1 VKSHG
6 LKSVS
11 RAGSELRKKSGA
23 LNGPFPIV
31 AVGASAGGLEA
42 YTEFFHALPDN
53 TGMGFVLVQHLD
65 PTHHSLLTEII
76 AKTTRMPVAEVKS
89 GAKVKANYVYVI
101 PPNSLMTVAGGVL
114 KLTPRKPG
122 PPHRGPRQQGDLAI
136 NFFMG
141 SLALERRSGAI
152 GIVLSGTGGD
162 GTAGLER
169 IKAEGGI
176 TFAQEP
182 SSAKFDGMPRSAI
195 DSGCVDYI
203 LPPRQIAQ
211 TLVEIHGHPYIT
223 LPEQRSETADS
234 DFSAPLEKAFA
245 RVIEQLRRTG
255 GVDFSQYKRNTI
267 YRRAL
272 RRMMVLRIE
281 LLDEYAK
288 YLRAHPEESHK
299 LYDDVLIP
307 VTRFFRDFEAFEAL
321 KTQVYP
327 AVVKDKTN
335 KGAIR
340 MWAPG
345 CSTGEETYSL
355 AMTLLEFLGERA
367 SSFHIQIFGTDLNER
382 VIQKAR
388 TGIYL
393 ESIAEEISLERM
405 SRFFIKV
412 DEGYRVNKAVRD
424 LCVFARQNLAGD
436 PPFSQMNVVVCR
448 NLLIYMQSSLQKKV
462 LPILHYALKPQG
474 FLVLGSSESV
484 TSFPDLFSAIDRKH
498 KIYARKP
505 IASRVHYDFAQTRYP
520 SLLRQDFIG
529 SASRPGHPVKEEV
542 EVQAEAD
549 RLLLKSHTPAG
560 VIVNGAMEVVQFR
573 GRTSPYLEQSSG
585 RPSVNLLKLARNGLD
600 VELRTLI
607 ASATRK
613 RAAVKREGIPFQY
626 NRHHRVLNLSVSPLG
641 DKSVRERRFF
651 LVLFEDVTSR
661 PTEAAA
667 RRKGKNGA
675 LPPSNKPESKRL
687 TRELASTREA
697 LHSAIES
704 EEALKE
710 KFQSANEE
718 ILSANEELQSTNE
731 ELQTSKEEL
740 QSANE
745 ELNTLNSE
753 LQNRNSELHDL
764 NNDIS
769 NLLNSTRIPVVMLD
783 RHMRIRRFTPVANKL
798 LKVAPSDIGRPLGDI
813 RPNILEPDHQ
823 PVDFESKIAK
833 VIDSLQ
839 QSVSEVKDL
848 EGRWHSLSILPYR
861 TQDNK
866 IDGAVLALQDI
877 DAIKA
882 ASEQLQKSSEFFR
895 AITDTIREP
904 LLVLDPQLRVV
915 GANAPFLATFEV
927 SREETVG
934 RFLYDLGNRQW
945 DIPLLRTL
953 LEQVLPEKRK
963 VTDFGLEW
971 EFERLG
977 LRTML
982 LNAQTLTQTPGD
994 APPMIMLA
1002 IEDITERWR
1011 TAANLRE
1018 SEEHFRMVADNMSQL
1033 AWTCDELGNVTW
1045 YNQRWLDYTG
1055 MTFDA
1060 QEGWGWRKVQHPAH
1074 VDRVVEGVNRSREK
1088 GEVWEDIFPLRG
1100 KDGNYRWFL
1109 SRAVPIRDT
1118 EGNLVRWFG
1127 TNTDITERRLAEEA
1141 LIKSERLAA
1150 SGRLAATL
1158 AHEINNPLQA
1168 VTNLLTLLGQ
1178 SPRLDLHDQEYAR
1191 MAREEL
1197 GRVTHLAQQSLAF
1210 YRESTSATAVSV
1222 EEIVENILQIF
1233 GKRIAARKI
1242 AVRKEYRS
1250 DGAIIVSHAG
1260 EIRQVFSNLL
1270 TNAMEAVPP
1279 GGNFVLRISKSIG
1292 WEKQPVV
1299 HGVRITL
1306 ADSGCGIPAHQATR
1320 VFEPFF
1326 TTKGENGVGLGLWI
1340 AKGIADRLGGSIR
1353 MRSSV
1358 RPNRSGTCFSIFLPS
1373 RPPM

>member
-1 VKSHG
+1 M
-6 LKSVS
+6 
-11 RAGSELRKKSGA
+11 
-23 LNGPFPIV
+23 PFPIV

-76 AKTTRMPVAEVKS
+76 AKTIGMPVAEVKS
-89 GAKVKANYVYVI
+89 GAKVKPNCVYVI
-101 PPNSLMTVAGGVL
+101 PPNSLMTLAGGVL
-114 KLTPRKPG
+114 KLTPRKAG
-122 PPHRGPRQQGDLAI
+122 PRNRRPRQQGNLAI

-152 GIVLSGTGGD
+152 GIVLSGTGSD

-182 SSAKFDGMPRSAI
+182 ASAKFDGMPRSAI
-195 DSGCVDYI
+195 DSGCVDFI
-203 LPPRQIAQ
+203 LPPGEIAKK
-211 TLVEIHGHPYIT
+211 LIEIRRHPYVA
-223 LPEQRSETADS
+223 LNEEPSETTDS
-234 DFSAPLEKAFA
+234 DISPSLQKAFA
-245 RVIEQLRRTG
+245 RVLEQLRRTG
-255 GVDFSQYKRNTI
+255 GVDFSQYKSNTI
-267 YRRAL
+267 HRRAL
-272 RRMMVLRIE
+272 RRMMVLKIE
-281 LLDEYAK
+281 SLDEYAK
-288 YLRAHPEESHK
+288 HLRAHPEESRK

-307 VTRFFRDFEAFEAL
+307 VTGFFWDFEAFEAL

-327 AVVKDKTN
+327 AIVKDKINRRT
-335 KGAIR
+335 IR

-355 AMTLLEFLGERA
+355 AMTLLEFLGDKA
-367 SSFHIQIFGTDLNER
+367 TSFQIQIFGTDLNER
-382 VIQKAR
+382 GIQKAR
-388 TGIYL
+388 AGIYR
-393 ESIAEEISLERM
+393 EGIAEEISPERL

-412 DEGYRVNKAVRD
+412 DEGYRVNKAVREM
-424 LCVFARQNLAGD
+424 CVFARQNLAGD

-448 NLLIYMQSSLQKKV
+448 NLLIYMQLPLQKKV
-462 LPILHYALKPQG
+462 IPILHYALKPQG

-484 TSFPDLFSAIDRKH
+484 ASFPDLFSAIDKKH
-498 KIYARKP
+498 KIYVKKA
-505 IASRVHYDFAQTRYP
+505 IASRVHYDFAQTLYP
-520 SLLRQDFIG
+520 SLVGQDFTG
-529 SASRPGHPVKEEV
+529 GAPRPVPPAKEDV
-542 EVQAEAD
+542 EVWAEAD
-549 RLLLKSHTPAG
+549 RVILKNHTPAG
-560 VIVNGAMEVVQFR
+560 VIVNSAMEVVQFR

-585 RPSVNLLKLARNGLD
+585 RPSVNLLKMARNGLD

-607 ASATRK
+607 ASATK
-613 RAAVKREGIPFQY
+613 KCAAVKQEGIGFED
-626 NRHHRVLNLSVSPLG
+626 NGRKRILNLSVSPLG
-641 DKSVRERRFF
+641 DKGTRKSRFF
-651 LVLFEDVTSR
+651 LILFEDVT
-661 PTEAAA
+661 PPPIETAA
-667 RRKGKNGA
+667 RRKRKNDA
-675 LPPSNKPESKRL
+675 PTASDKPESRRL

-710 KFQSANEE
+710 QFQSANEE

-731 ELQTSKEEL
+731 ELETSKEEL

-753 LQNRNSELHDL
+753 LRNKNSELHDL
-764 NNDIS
+764 NSDIS

-783 RHMRIRRFTPVANKL
+783 RHLRIRRFTPAADKL
-798 LKVAPSDIGRPLGDI
+798 LKLAPSDIGRPLGDI
-813 RPNILEPDHQ
+813 RPNIQEPDRK
-823 PVDFESKIAK
+823 PVDLESKIAQ

-839 QSVSEVKDL
+839 QSESEVKDL
-848 EGRWHSLSILPYR
+848 EGRWHALNILPYR

-866 IDGAVLALQDI
+866 IDGAVLALHDI
-877 DAIKA
+877 EGIKA
-882 ASEQLQKSSEFFR
+882 ASEQLQKTSEFFR
-895 AITDTIREP
+895 AIIDTIREP
-904 LLVLDPQLRVV
+904 LLVLDTELRVV
-915 GANAPFLATFEV
+915 VANAPFLATFQV
-927 SREETVG
+927 SRVETVG

-945 DIPLLRTL
+945 NIPLLRKL
-953 LEQVLPEKRK
+953 LEQVLPEKRRVK
-963 VTDFGLEW
+963 DFELEW

-982 LNAQTLTQTPGD
+982 LNAQTLTQMPGN
-994 APPMIMLA
+994 APPMILLA
-1002 IEDITERWR
+1002 IEDITERWQA
-1011 TAANLRE
+1011 AANLRE
-1018 SEEHFRMVADNMSQL
+1018 SEERFRMVADNMSQL

-1055 MTFDA
+1055 MTFEDLK
-1060 QEGWGWRKVQHPAH
+1060 GWGWDKVQHPDH
-1074 VDRVVEGVNRSREK
+1074 VHRVVEGVNRSRDK

-1100 KDGNYRWFL
+1100 KDGTYRWFL
-1109 SRAVPIRDT
+1109 SRAVPIRDAG
-1118 EGNLVRWFG
+1118 GNLVRWFG

-1141 LIKSERLAA
+1141 LIKSEKLAA
-1150 SGRLAATL
+1150 SGRLAAAL

-1178 SPRLDLHDQEYAR
+1178 SPRLDLNDQEYAR
-1191 MAREEL
+1191 MATEEL

-1210 YRESTSATAVSV
+1210 YRESASAIAVNV
-1222 EEIVENILQIF
+1222 EDIVEDILQIF
-1233 GKRIAARKI
+1233 HKRIAIKKI
-1242 AVRKEYRS
+1242 VVRKVYQT
-1250 DGAIIVSHAG
+1250 DGAIIVSHPG

-1270 TNAMEAVPP
+1270 TNAIEAVPE
-1279 GGNFVLRISKSIG
+1279 GGQFALRISKSIE

-1299 HGVRITL
+1299 HGLRITL
-1306 ADSGCGIPAHQATR
+1306 ADSGCGIAAHQAAR
-1320 VFEPFF
+1320 IFEPFF

-1340 AKGIADRLGGSIR
+1340 AKGIAHRLGGSIR

-1373 RPPM
+1373 RMPM